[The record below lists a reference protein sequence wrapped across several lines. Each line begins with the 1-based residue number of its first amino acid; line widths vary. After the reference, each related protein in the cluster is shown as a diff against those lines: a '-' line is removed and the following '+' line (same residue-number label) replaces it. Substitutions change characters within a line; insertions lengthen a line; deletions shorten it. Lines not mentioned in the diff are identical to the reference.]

1 MKFIKF
7 IVKFT
12 FFSLIFITCLLI
24 GLYIY
29 ALSLPKIDINNIN
42 NVTILDDNDEIIF
55 SGNGNK
61 EWVSLNNISTYLID
75 ATISTE
81 DKRFYNHSGFD
92 FIRIAKSIYVNIA
105 NKNLSQGASTIT
117 QQLARNLFS
126 NFDKT
131 WKKIILLQISWRHIR
146 MPIY

>member
-29 ALSLPKIDINNIN
+29 ALSLPKININNIN

-55 SGNGNK
+55 
-61 EWVSLNNISTYLID
+61 LLI
-75 ATISTE
+75 
-81 DKRFYNHSGFD
+81 
-92 FIRIAKSIYVNIA
+92 
-105 NKNLSQGASTIT
+105 
-117 QQLARNLFS
+117 
-126 NFDKT
+126 
-131 WKKIILLQISWRHIR
+131 
-146 MPIY
+146 